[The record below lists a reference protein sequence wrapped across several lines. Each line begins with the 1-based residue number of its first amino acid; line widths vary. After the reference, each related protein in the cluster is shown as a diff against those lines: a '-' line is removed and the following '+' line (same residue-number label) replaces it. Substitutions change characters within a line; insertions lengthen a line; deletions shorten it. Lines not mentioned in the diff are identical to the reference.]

1 MGRIHVVGQPG
12 KALQWLPAQSPVDS
26 VNIKKDVRGNRIL
39 GDHMIPPLQG
49 PRLEFSMVF
58 VAEGGKNFIKI
69 LSKVHHPQL

>member
-26 VNIKKDVRGNRIL
+26 VNIKKNVRGNRIL
-39 GDHMIPPLQG
+39 GDHVIPPMQG

-58 VAEGGKNFIKI
+58 VAESDKNFIKI
-69 LSKVHHPQL
+69 LSKVHLPQL

>member
-1 MGRIHVVGQPG
+1 MVGQPG

-39 GDHMIPPLQG
+39 GDHMIPPVQG

-58 VAEGGKNFIKI
+58 GAEGGKISLKF
-69 LSKVHHPQL
+69 